1 MTLQYYG
8 RHGLYE
14 TLENERR
21 KCIVSISLMII
32 FTFLFEITFYCW
44 LSEMNMNELLKDLPL
59 PFFILITFMIV
70 FVVKKISSFKKKVR
84 SLVLPEILKKHFQE
98 FKFLEDSTGGVPP
111 FMNHLYFEF
120 KGDET
125 YYEESCIEL
134 GHLKIFNAKIRGR
147 SISRGR
153 RKRNRSWRLDGL
165 ICKYS
170 HPLPLIGFVKGE
182 KYQPPKISVIA
193 FALLIFSSVTTF
205 CYTLLDSEKMET
217 YIPFFLFGIG
227 SVVWVM
233 IGVWAYIFS
242 THPSFR
248 YRLKWTM
255 SKYFLDSQD
264 IKSMVGESVKK
275 LIDSNVN
282 SSINFYLD
290 KDGLVFLFPS
300 DLKILEVSLFKKISA
315 EEFEQGNEKFITV
328 LSGLHS
334 SLLKF

>member
-14 TLENERR
+14 TLESERR
-21 KCIVSISLMII
+21 KCIISVFTII
-32 FTFLFEITFYCW
+32 SSTLVFEIICYSW
-44 LSEMNMNELLKDLPL
+44 LSEMKMNELLKYLSL

-70 FVVKKISSFKKKVR
+70 FIVMKISSFKKKVR

-98 FKFLEDSTGGVPP
+98 FKFLEDSNGAVPP
-111 FMNHLYFEF
+111 FMNHLYSEF
-120 KGDET
+120 KGGET
-125 YYEESCIEL
+125 YYEKSCIEL
-134 GHLKIFNAKIRGR
+134 GHLKIFNAKIIEG
-147 SISRGR
+147 
-153 RKRNRSWRLDGL
+153 RSWRLDGL

-170 HPLPLIGFVKGE
+170 HPLPLMGFVKGE

-193 FALLIFSSVTTF
+193 AALLIFSSVTTF

-217 YIPFFLFGIG
+217 YIPFFLFGVG
-227 SVVWVM
+227 SVVWVL
-233 IGVWAYIFS
+233 IGIWAYIFS

-248 YRLKWTM
+248 YRLKWTS
-255 SKYFLDSQD
+255 SKDFLDSQD

-290 KDGLVFLFPS
+290 KDGLIFLFPS
-300 DLKILEVSLFKKISA
+300 DLKILDVSLFKKISA
-315 EEFEQGNEKFITV
+315 EEFEQGNEKFIKV
-328 LSGLHS
+328 LSELYS